1 MKKFLFILLVIPIAF
16 GCNQKKIKDLELKN
30 DSLTSQ
36 AQLKDT
42 TIMSYLKSFNDI
54 QSNLDSIK
62 GREMV
67 INESTSGNVEMK
79 PNTQEKILNDIQII
93 NDLMQQNKQK
103 LGALQA
109 KLKKSNVKVVE
120 LERMVENLTKQIA
133 DKDAEIITLKEQLAK
148 LNLDNEKLN
157 ASVRELNART
167 DAQTKTINEQ
177 TSKINE
183 QTTAL
188 NTAFWCIGTRKE
200 LKKNNVI
207 ARGGKLLP
215 NFNKNFFTK
224 IDVTQVTS
232 INIGGKKIKM
242 LTTHPSSS
250 YKMIGDKKIESITI
264 TNPHEFWSTSKF
276 LVIEE

>member
-1 MKKFLFILLVIPIAF
+1 MKKFLLILLILPLAF
-16 GCNQKKIKDLELKN
+16 GCNQKKIKELQSKN

-67 INESTSGNVEMK
+67 INENTSGNVEMK

-93 NDLMQQNKQK
+93 NDLMQQNKNK
-103 LGALQA
+103 LAALQSR
-109 KLKKSNVKVVE
+109 LKKSNVKVVE
-120 LERMVENLTKQIA
+120 LEKMVENLTKQIA
-133 DKDAEIITLKEQLAK
+133 DKDVEIATLKEQLAK

-157 ASVRELNART
+157 ANIKELNAKT

-177 TSKINE
+177 VSKINE

-188 NTAFWCIGTRKE
+188 NTAFWCIGDRKT

-207 ARGGKLLP
+207 ARGGKILP

-224 IDVTQVTS
+224 VDITQINS
-232 INIGGKKIKM
+232 IKIGGKKIKI
-242 LTTHPSSS
+242 LTNHPLSS
-250 YKMIGDKKIESITI
+250 YKLNGEKKIESITI
-264 TNPHEFWSTSKF
+264 TNPQEFWSASKY